1 MVLKEIVTF
10 YQRVINQ
17 LQYKNKVE
25 FVFKPLFFKIK
36 ITFVKNRQLKT
47 HHSISSFSS
56 KNKTVVTIGTFDGV
70 HIGHQKILTKIT
82 KIAKEENYESVVLT
96 FFPHP
101 RMVLQQDNSIKLL
114 STLKEKEQLFE
125 NIGIDHLIIHP
136 FDEEFSKLSAEDFV
150 KKILVDQLN
159 IQKIVIGYDHRF
171 GKNRS
176 ANLDDLI
183 KFGIKYHFEVEQ
195 ISAEEIN
202 NNAVSSTKI
211 RNSLLNGDIE
221 TANSYL
227 GYHYNFTGI
236 VVKGKQ
242 LGRTIGFPTANISI
256 DEDYKLLPK
265 NGVYIVQTEIEG
277 TRFFGMMNIG
287 TRPTIDGKTQSTEV
301 YILDFDKEIYDKSLT
316 VSILKFIREE
326 QKFESIE
333 HLKSQIEKDKLF
345 TIQSISSIIQ

>member
-1 MVLKEIVTF
+1 M
-10 YQRVINQ
+10 
-17 LQYKNKVE
+17 
-25 FVFKPLFFKIK
+25 
-36 ITFVKNRQLKT
+36 KT
-47 HHSISSFSS
+47 HHSISSFTS

-82 KIAKEENYESVVLT
+82 QIAREENYESVVLT

-101 RMVLQQDNSIKLL
+101 RMVLQQDNTIKLL
-114 STLKEKEQLFE
+114 NTILEKEKLFE
-125 NIGIDHLIIHP
+125 SLEIDHLIIHP
-136 FDEEFSKLSAEDFV
+136 FNEEFSQLSAEDFV

-159 IQKIVIGYDHRF
+159 IKKIVIGYDHRF

-183 KFGIKYHFEVEQ
+183 EFGAKYNFDVEQ

-211 RNSLLNGDIE
+211 RNSLIDGDIE

-256 DEDYKLLPK
+256 DEEYKLLPK
-265 NGVYIVQTEIEG
+265 NGVYMVQTEIEEI
-277 TRFFGMMNIG
+277 RFFGMMNIG
-287 TRPTIDGKTQSTEV
+287 IRPTIEGTTQSVEV
-301 YILDFDKEIYDKSLT
+301 YIFDFNKEIYNTSLT

-326 QKFESIE
+326 QKFESLE
-333 HLKSQIEKDKLF
+333 HLKLQIEKDKLF
-345 TIQSISSIIQ
+345 TIQSISSIL

>member
-1 MVLKEIVTF
+1 M
-10 YQRVINQ
+10 
-17 LQYKNKVE
+17 
-25 FVFKPLFFKIK
+25 
-36 ITFVKNRQLKT
+36 KT
-47 HHSISSFSS
+47 HLSTASFTS
-56 KNKTVVTIGTFDGV
+56 KSKTIVTIGTFDGV
-70 HIGHQKILTKIT
+70 HVGHQKILKKIT
-82 KIAKEENYESVVLT
+82 AIAKEENCESVVLT

-114 STLKEKEQLFE
+114 NTISEKEKLFE
-125 NIGIDHLIIHP
+125 NLEIDHLIIHP

-183 KFGIKYHFEVEQ
+183 EFGAKYNFGVEQ

-211 RNSLLNGDIE
+211 RNSLLDGDIE

-256 DEDYKLLPK
+256 DEEYKLLPK
-265 NGVYIVQTEIEG
+265 NGVYIVQTRIEG
-277 TRFFGMMNIG
+277 KRYFGMMNIG
-287 TRPTIDGKTQSTEV
+287 TRPTIDGTTKSVEV
-301 YILDFDKEIYDKSLT
+301 YILDFNKEIYHTSLT
-316 VSILKFIREE
+316 ISVLKFIREE
-326 QKFESIE
+326 RKFESFE
-333 HLKSQIEKDKLF
+333 RLKEQIEKDKIF
-345 TIQSISSIIQ
+345 TIQLISSFIK

>member
-1 MVLKEIVTF
+1 M
-10 YQRVINQ
+10 
-17 LQYKNKVE
+17 
-25 FVFKPLFFKIK
+25 
-36 ITFVKNRQLKT
+36 KT
-47 HHSISSFSS
+47 HLSIASFTSQ
-56 KNKTVVTIGTFDGV
+56 NKTIVTIGTFDGV
-70 HIGHQKILTKIT
+70 HIGHQKILKKIT
-82 KIAKEENYESVVLT
+82 QIANEENYESVVLT

-114 STLKEKEQLFE
+114 NTISEKEKLFK

-171 GKNRS
+171 GKDRS

-183 KFGIKYHFEVEQ
+183 EFGIKYNFEVEQ

-211 RNSLLNGDIE
+211 RNSLLDGDIE

-227 GYHYNFTGI
+227 GYSYDFTGTVI
-236 VVKGKQ
+236 KGKQ

-256 DEDYKLLPK
+256 EEEYKLLPK
-265 NGVYIVQTEIEG
+265 NGVYIVQTRIDS
-277 TRFFGMMNIG
+277 TDYFGMMNIG
-287 TRPTIDGKTQSTEV
+287 TRPTIDGTTQSVEV
-301 YILDFDKEIYDKSLT
+301 YILDFDKEIYNTKLT
-316 VSILKFIREE
+316 VSVLKFIREE
-326 QKFESIE
+326 KKFESFE
-333 HLKSQIEKDKLF
+333 HLKEQIEKDKIT
-345 TIQSISSIIQ
+345 TIKFISSH